1 MGGQLRALRGVN
13 LKRDKGVS
21 LSVFSNYVK
30 ECRVS
35 LGMTQQELG
44 DQLQVSRQTIFSIET
59 GKYVPSTIL
68 SLKISKVFNKSVEKI
83 FVLEEED

>member
-1 MGGQLRALRGVN
+1 MI
-13 LKRDKGVS
+13 
-21 LSVFSNYVK
+21 NYVK

-68 SLKISKVFNKSVEKI
+68 SLKIAKVFNKSVEKI